1 MNALRILSDEH
12 QALAGVLHAIR
23 FMLTKIAAGTLEP
36 DRALFQAMVH
46 YLDAYA
52 EQHHHPKEERLFAV
66 LKARTAEGAGA
77 LATLSAEHA
86 AGPERI
92 ATLQRAL
99 ADFTADPRTLGAFT
113 AAFEQYAD
121 FYRTHMMLEEDT
133 VLPLARHA
141 LTPADWAAVDA
152 FFAEAAADTGGED
165 FTALFDRLVECAP
178 DPIGL
183 GARLYAETR

>member
-23 FMLTKIAAGTLEP
+23 FMLKKVAAGTLEP

-52 EQHHHPKEERLFAV
+52 EQRHHPKEDRLFAV
-66 LKARTAEGAGA
+66 LKTRTDQGDEA
-77 LATLSAEHA
+77 LATLAAEHA

-99 ADFTADPRTLGAFT
+99 ADFTADPRTLDAFT
-113 AAFEQYAD
+113 AAFERYAD

-133 VLPLARHA
+133 VLPLAHHA
-141 LTPADWAAVDA
+141 LTPDDWAEVDA
-152 FFAEAAADTGGED
+152 FFAEAAADKGGED

-178 DPIGL
+178 EPIGL
-183 GARLYAETR
+183 GARPYAATR